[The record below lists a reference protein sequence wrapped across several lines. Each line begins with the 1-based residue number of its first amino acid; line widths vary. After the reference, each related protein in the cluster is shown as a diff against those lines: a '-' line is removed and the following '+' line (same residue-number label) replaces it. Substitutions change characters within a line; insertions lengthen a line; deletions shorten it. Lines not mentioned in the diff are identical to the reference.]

1 MKNNFKTVLKK
12 VFKFDE
18 EKLEDQGTFGYG
30 EDVMQEFDKD
40 DLMKKLV
47 VFGMNNGFD
56 KIKKPIKELA
66 DMKKK
71 VYGNRKLK
79 QSAAEDMLKKYA
91 KIKQEVE
98 KILPKT
104 ETGFKSKVLSFVAA
118 AREKA
123 EKLSDPHS
131 DMFVTGLDKVLSES
145 IKKLDELKTT
155 VGYVLDESSVAAANH
170 AKKILAYIDEWSDTR
185 VLDIVET
192 GKIKETKKVIEPL
205 VEANKVARDWA
216 LMEEGVSVANARAE
230 QELVKA
236 YDKARD
242 QLAVFV

>member
-1 MKNNFKTVLKK
+1 M
-12 VFKFDE
+12 
-18 EKLEDQGTFGYG
+18 
-30 EDVMQEFDKD
+30 
-40 DLMKKLV
+40 
-47 VFGMNNGFD
+47 
-56 KIKKPIKELA
+56 
-66 DMKKK
+66 
-71 VYGNRKLK
+71 
-79 QSAAEDMLKKYA
+79 
-91 KIKQEVE
+91 
-98 KILPKT
+98 
-104 ETGFKSKVLSFVAA
+104 
-118 AREKA
+118 
-123 EKLSDPHS
+123 
-131 DMFVTGLDKVLSES
+131 
-145 IKKLDELKTT
+145 
-155 VGYVLDESSVAAANH
+155 AAANH

>member
-1 MKNNFKTVLKK
+1 MKNNFKTILKK
-12 VFKFDE
+12 IFKFDE

-30 EDVMQEFDKD
+30 EDVMQELDKD

-79 QSAAEDMLKKYA
+79 QSAAEDMLERYA
-91 KIKQEVE
+91 KLKKEVE
-98 KILPKT
+98 KILPK
-104 ETGFKSKVLSFVAA
+104 EQKGFKNKVLSYIVAA
-118 AREKA
+118 KEKA
-123 EKLSDPHS
+123 EKLSDPQT
-131 DMFVTGLDKVLSES
+131 DMFVTGLDMLLLES

-155 VGYVLDESSVAAANH
+155 VEYVLDESSVGAANY

-192 GKIKETKKVIEPL
+192 GKVKDVKKVIEPL
-205 VEANKVARDWA
+205 VQANKIAQEWA
-216 LMEEGVSVANARAE
+216 LVEEGVSEANARAKE
-230 QELVKA
+230 EIVKA
-236 YDKARD
+236 YDKKKD